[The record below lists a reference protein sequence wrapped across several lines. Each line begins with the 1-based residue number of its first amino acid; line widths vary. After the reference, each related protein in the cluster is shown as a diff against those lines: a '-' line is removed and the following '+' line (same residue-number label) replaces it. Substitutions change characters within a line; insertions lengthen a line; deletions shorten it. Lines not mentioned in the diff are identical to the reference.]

1 MVPPRMSLIRVV
13 GRARVPR
20 RGHAWYCIYVMERI
34 SPMRHDGALL
44 PLRVPPFPRQGG
56 TPAGPLAHVAGTL
69 PPPMDIPTYEG
80 GGDPTLTTNRHDG
93 RVHVHSVGIMYMKPI
108 PQE

>member
-1 MVPPRMSLIRVV
+1 
-13 GRARVPR
+13 
-20 RGHAWYCIYVMERI
+20 MERI
-34 SPMRHDGALL
+34 TPRRHDGVLHTAGG
-44 PLRVPPFPRQGG
+44 PLSHDKEGHV
-56 TPAGPLAHVAGTL
+56 AGPLAHVAGTL

-80 GGDPTLTTNRHDG
+80 GGDSTLTTNRHDG